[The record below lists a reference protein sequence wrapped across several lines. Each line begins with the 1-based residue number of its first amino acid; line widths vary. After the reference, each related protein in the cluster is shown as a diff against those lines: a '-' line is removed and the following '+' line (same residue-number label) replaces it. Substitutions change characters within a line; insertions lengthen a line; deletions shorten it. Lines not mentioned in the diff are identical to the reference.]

1 MKLRK
6 EVVTIAVLALVLAVA
21 LIGAVGAEVAS
32 PLAVQDGVI
41 TDLRMSDSC
50 DGPAIELFPAG
61 VETVYVVFDY
71 SDMQGEPYRIK
82 VADRADIVILHD
94 ESHSYTESGTECIPI
109 THTSGHIPPD
119 TYQTQIFS
127 GGHLPIK
134 TLLWHVRPGG
144 PGEITSLH
152 MSLSSDGPP
161 KTEFKEGIRTV
172 WAVFDYSGM
181 EGNEVGIEI
190 YRRIEEGNKSL
201 VQESSRVSLSG
212 SGTTS
217 TSVTHSLIAGY
228 PAGPYSTHV
237 VKDGFVDAITD
248 WYVLH
253 VVYLPLVVKND
264 Q

>member
-6 EVVTIAVLALVLAVA
+6 EVVTIAVLALVLTVA

-32 PLAVQDGVI
+32 PLAAPEGVI

-50 DGPAIELFPAG
+50 DGLPIILFPAG

-71 SDMQGEPYRIK
+71 SDMQGEPYRIS
-82 VADRADIVILHD
+82 VSDGVSLHD
-94 ESHSYTESGTECIPI
+94 ESHSYTLTGTACITI
-109 THTSGHIPPD
+109 THTSGSIPAD
-119 TYQTQIFS
+119 TYRTQIYA
-127 GGHLPIK
+127 GGHLPIR

-152 MSLSSDGPP
+152 MSLSPYGSP
-161 KTEFKEGIRTV
+161 KTEFKQGIRTV
-172 WAVFDYSGM
+172 WAVFGYSGM
-181 EGNEVGIEI
+181 EGNEVGIEV
-190 YRRIEEGNKSL
+190 YQGNSL
-201 VQESSRVSLSG
+201 CREISGGSLSG

-217 TSVTHSLIAGY
+217 ITVTHPLIAGY

-237 VKDGFVDAITD
+237 VKDGFVDAIED

-253 VVYLPLVVKND
+253 VVYLPLVVKNY